1 MSSDTFADVIF
12 AQIGSAGIITL
23 NRPKAINALTEP
35 MVNAIASQL
44 AVWADDPSVQIV
56 VLTGAGERGLCAGG
70 DIRALYN
77 SGKEGDGEAETFW
90 RHEYALNADIA
101 TYPKPYVA
109 LMDGLVMGGG
119 IGLSAHARYRVVT
132 ERSKLAMPEVGI
144 GFLPDVG
151 GTWLLSHAPGET
163 GTYLGLTGITFT
175 AADAIYA
182 RFADVMISSTKL
194 EAFIADLGN
203 ADNATGVETIL
214 AAFATDA
221 GQSQLAAQH
230 DEINKVFQG
239 DCVETIILNA
249 NAQATDWSKGVAQT
263 LFERSPTSLK
273 VTLAALRRA
282 KTLPSLKA
290 CLELELRAGLH
301 ILKGSDFYEGV
312 RAQII
317 DKDRNPK
324 WLPATLAEIDQAAVN
339 AHFDPI

>member
-1 MSSDTFADVIF
+1 MSSDTFADVLF

-77 SGKEGDGEAETFW
+77 SGKEGDGAAETFW

-194 EAFIADLGN
+194 EALIADLGN
-203 ADNATGVETIL
+203 VDNATGVETIL
-214 AAFATDA
+214 AGFATDA
-221 GQSQLAAQH
+221 GQSLSRRFRRNHHPQRQCTGNGLEQRRR
-230 DEINKVFQG
+230 
-239 DCVETIILNA
+239 A
-249 NAQATDWSKGVAQT
+249 NA
-263 LFERSPTSLK
+263 F
-273 VTLAALRRA
+273 
-282 KTLPSLKA
+282 
-290 CLELELRAGLH
+290 
-301 ILKGSDFYEGV
+301 
-312 RAQII
+312 
-317 DKDRNPK
+317 
-324 WLPATLAEIDQAAVN
+324 
-339 AHFDPI
+339 